1 MHPLNKLLFKL
12 LNIYAFYIYN
22 DATKRLSSVRYFSS
36 EKLQEETSLLPHEK
50 IPFCIATGTKT
61 DKGQSQKLH
70 ISVFFVLVSKLG
82 LHPELLQSSA
92 YIIKLL
98 KITTKM
104 TTGLLIYVYFLLYA
118 YLQVLCSYRL
128 VF

>member
-12 LNIYAFYIYN
+12 LNIYAFYVYN
-22 DATKRLSSVRYFSS
+22 DATKRLSSVRCFSS

-50 IPFCIATGTKT
+50 IPFCITTGTKT
-61 DKGQSQKLH
+61 DKGQSQKRH
-70 ISVFFVLVSKLG
+70 ISVFFALVSKLG
-82 LHPELLQSSA
+82 LYPELLQSSA

-98 KITTKM
+98 KITKRM
-104 TTGLLIYVYFLLYA
+104 ITGLLIYVHFLLYA
-118 YLQVLCSYRL
+118 YLQVLCYYKL